1 MKVYFG
7 KLKKNIIYSENVQ
20 KLLKSEVDV
29 IHYYPKLN
37 IVKFK
42 TDKDLSD
49 IDLDFFIEIEEEKN
63 DFSI

>member
-7 KLKKNIIYSENVQ
+7 TLKENIIYSENVQ

>member
-1 MKVYFG
+1 MKGYFG
-7 KLKKNIIYSENVQ
+7 TLKKNIIYSENVQ

>member
-7 KLKKNIIYSENVQ
+7 TLKKNIIYSENVQ

>member
-7 KLKKNIIYSENVQ
+7 VLKENIIYNETVH
-20 KLLKSEVDV
+20 KLLNSKVEV

-42 TDKDLSD
+42 TNKDVSD
-49 IDLDFFIEIEEEKN
+49 IGLDFFIEIEEEKE

>member
-7 KLKKNIIYSENVQ
+7 VLKENIIYSKTVH
-20 KLLKSEVDV
+20 KLLNSKVEV

-42 TDKDLSD
+42 TNKDVSD
-49 IDLDFFIEIEEEKN
+49 IGLDFFIEIEEEKE